1 MHCIIVCIP
10 SMIRSGSTVVMVVAF
25 EVAGAGAG
33 GAGVSEAIV
42 DCKICKD
49 EILTPNNNLHRTGC
63 IYREKFTDLY

>member
-1 MHCIIVCIP
+1 M
-10 SMIRSGSTVVMVVAF
+10 VAF

>member
-1 MHCIIVCIP
+1 MHCIVCIP

-42 DCKICKD
+42 DCKIGKD
-49 EILTPNNNLHRTGC
+49 EIVLTPNNNLHRTGC